1 MTNGERF
8 LSRIS
13 SSRYGADPA
22 WTAAEFSRLVSPVIG
37 QSAAGDLN
45 RLYSTREAEKKD
57 KSHPLLKL
65 GYIAA
70 FFLGEYDDTSMPLDK
85 EDWEEIRNT
94 LEDVSGEIELNTL
107 TELMGELVARG
118 LLNNQE
124 PG

>member
-1 MTNGERF
+1 VTNGERF

-13 SSRYGADPA
+13 SSKYGADPA
-22 WTAAEFSRLVSPVIG
+22 RIASEFSRLVSPIIG
-37 QSAAGDLN
+37 QSAAGDLS
-45 RLYSTREAEKKD
+45 RLYITGEAEKKD
-57 KSHPLLKL
+57 RSQSLLKL
-65 GYIAA
+65 GYITA

-118 LLNNQE
+118 LLND
-124 PG
+124 